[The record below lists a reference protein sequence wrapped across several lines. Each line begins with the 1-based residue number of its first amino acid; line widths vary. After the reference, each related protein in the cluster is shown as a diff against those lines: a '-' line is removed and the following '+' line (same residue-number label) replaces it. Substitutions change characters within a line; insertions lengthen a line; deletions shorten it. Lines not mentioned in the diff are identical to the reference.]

1 MSDETASHRKR
12 ENLAQHGWCPTAAK
26 ISLTSDG
33 AQTKMPSQSV
43 GGTRLIN
50 QHENLDNFHV
60 S

>member
-1 MSDETASHRKR
+1 M
-12 ENLAQHGWCPTAAK
+12 AAK

-50 QHENLDNFHV
+50 QHENFDNFHV